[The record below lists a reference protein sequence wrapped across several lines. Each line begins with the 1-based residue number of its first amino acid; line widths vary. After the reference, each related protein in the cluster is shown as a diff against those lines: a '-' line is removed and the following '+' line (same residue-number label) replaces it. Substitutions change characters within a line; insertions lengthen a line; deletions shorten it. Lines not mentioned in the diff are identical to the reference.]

1 MNINKFTQKSL
12 QAVQDCEKTAMEYG
26 NQEIEQEHLLYA
38 LLTQDDS
45 LILKMMEKMGLDKN
59 LVIDRVEQAIA
70 KRPKVQGGQPY
81 VGQYLNKALISAEDE
96 MKQMGDEYVSVE
108 HLFLAL
114 LKHPSREMKQLF
126 RELGISREGFL
137 QALSTVRGNQK
148 VTSDNP
154 EATYDTLNKYGTDLV
169 DRAREQK
176 LDPVIGRDNEIRN
189 VVRILSRKTKNNPVL
204 IGEPGVGKTAV
215 VEGLAQRIVS
225 GDVPETLK
233 DKTIFSL
240 DMGALVAGAKYR
252 GEFEER
258 LKAVLEEVKNSDGK
272 IILFIDELHTIVGA
286 GKTDGAMD
294 AGNMLKP
301 MLARGELHCIGA
313 TTLDEYRQYIEKDA
327 ALERRFQPVMV
338 DEPTVEDAISILRGL
353 KERYEVF
360 HGVKIT
366 DGALVAAATLSH
378 RYISDRFL
386 PDKAIALVD
395 EACAMI
401 KTELVSMPAELD
413 ELRRKVMQLEIE
425 EAALKK
431 EDDRLSQ
438 ERLEHLQQELAE
450 MRSEFAT
457 RKAQWDNEKVSV
469 ERVQKLREQIEQIRG
484 DIQKAQQSYD
494 LEKAAELQYGKLP
507 ELQKTL
513 EAEEAKVKDEDLSL
527 VHESVTED
535 EIAKIVSKW
544 TGIPVAKLNESE
556 RSKTLHLA
564 DELHKRVVGQDE
576 AVELVT
582 EAIIR
587 SKAGIKDPTRP
598 IGSFLFL
605 GPTGVG
611 KTELAKALAQSL
623 FDDENNMVRIDM
635 SEYMEKYSVSR
646 LIGAPPGY
654 VGYDEGGQLTEAVRR
669 KPYSVVLFDEVEKA
683 HPDVFNVLLQVLDDG
698 RITDSQGRTV
708 DFKNTILIM
717 TSNIGS
723 SYLLEGIDENGN
735 ISEASQKAVT
745 EDLRAHFRPEFLNRL
760 DEIIMFKPLT
770 RDNIYHIID
779 LLVADV
785 NRRLKEKEV
794 SIELTEAAKARIVEG
809 GYEPMYGARP
819 LKRYLQKN
827 VETTAARLMLEGNV
841 GSGDTIL
848 IDDENGKLT
857 ARVKEGLTATD

>member
-108 HLFLAL
+108 HLFLTL

-386 PDKAIALVD
+386 PDKAIDLVD

-401 KTELVSMPAELD
+401 KTELDSMPAELD